1 MTPVI
6 RRDYRIGVPLAG
18 CYREKINSDASIYGG
33 SGVGNLGE
41 VYADE
46 IAAHGRDYSLNLTLP
61 PLATLILSF
70 E

>member
-1 MTPVI
+1 
-6 RRDYRIGVPLAG
+6 
-18 CYREKINSDASIYGG
+18 
-33 SGVGNLGE
+33 VGNLGE

-46 IAAHGRDYSLNLTLP
+46 ISAHGRDYSLNLTLP